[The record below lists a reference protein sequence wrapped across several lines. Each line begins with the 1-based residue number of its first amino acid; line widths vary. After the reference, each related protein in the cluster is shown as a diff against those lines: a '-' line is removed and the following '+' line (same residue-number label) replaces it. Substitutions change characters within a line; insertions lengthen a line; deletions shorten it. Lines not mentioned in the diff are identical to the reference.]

1 MRLLSTRGLSAPVDA
16 PEAVLRGI
24 APDGGLYIPDE
35 IPAIPPQKLFGADFC
50 TLAQRILCAYLPGY
64 TEDEIRLCVQRAY
77 HHTFDTDEI
86 TPLRA
91 VGNQYVLE
99 LFHGPTAAFKDVA
112 LSILPQLMG
121 AALKKKGVR
130 EDVLIL
136 TATSGDTGSA
146 ALTGFCD
153 VPGIRVLVFY
163 PDQGISP
170 IQRAQMTTMRGGN
183 LHVCAIR
190 GNFDDAQAGVKRIF
204 AQMPADFCHAHGFT
218 LSSANSINIGRLAP
232 QIVYYYDAYLKLVRA
247 GRIQMGEPVDF
258 SVPTGN
264 FGDILAGY
272 LARLSGLPVG
282 RLICASNANN
292 VLTDFFNTAVYD
304 KNRPFLTTTSPSMD
318 ILVSSNLERL
328 VYLAL
333 NRDAAAVRERME
345 QLRNQ
350 GRYALPEEAM
360 ARISACFTGVCAS
373 DQEGMDA
380 IARVY
385 REHGYLMD
393 PHTAVAWRGMEKAG
407 TGSAPCVVL
416 STASPCKF
424 PACVLTALGQS
435 VPQDAQAQLDALTSL
450 GVPLPRALDGVLQ
463 RPVRF
468 SDVIDPQEMMSY
480 VQGKAASK

>member
-1 MRLLSTRGLSAPVDA
+1 M
-16 PEAVLRGI
+16 
-24 APDGGLYIPDE
+24 
-35 IPAIPPQKLFGADFC
+35 
-50 TLAQRILCAYLPGY
+50 
-64 TEDEIRLCVQRAY
+64 
-77 HHTFDTDEI
+77 
-86 TPLRA
+86 
-91 VGNQYVLE
+91 
-99 LFHGPTAAFKDVA
+99 
-112 LSILPQLMG
+112 
-121 AALKKKGVR
+121 
-130 EDVLIL
+130 IL

-163 PDQGISP
+163 PEQGISP

-190 GNFDDAQAGVKRIF
+190 GNFDDAQTAVKQIF
-204 AQMPADFCHAHGFT
+204 ANKELGERLAQGGT
-218 LSSANSINIGRLAP
+218 VLSSANSINVGRLVP
-232 QIVYYYDAYLKLVRA
+232 QVVYYFAAYAQLLRA
-247 GRIQMGEPVDF
+247 GAIEAGDAVEF
-258 SVPTGN
+258 CVPTGN

-360 ARISACFTGVCAS
+360 ARIRACFTGVCAS

-450 GVPLPRALDGVLQ
+450 GAPLPRALDGVLQ

-468 SDVIDPQEMMSY
+468 SDVIDPQDMMAY

>member
-1 MRLLSTRGLSAPVDA
+1 MDAMRDNPLLDFSGLPRFDAISPEHIGPAIDALLAQAEAAVKAAEAVVPVTWEGFVAPLEDATERLWRAWGQVGHLQAVVNTPQLRQAYNDNLPRVTRFGSALGQNLALFAQYRALAASPEFAGSDPVRRKVVDNALRDFRLGGAELDEAAKARFSAVQEELAALSAKFSQNVLDA
-16 PEAVLRGI
+16 TDAF
-24 APDGGLYIPDE
+24 ALY
-35 IPAIPPQKLFGADFC
+35 L
-50 TLAQRILCAYLPGY
+50 
-64 TEDEIRLCVQRAY
+64 EDE
-77 HHTFDTDEI
+77 
-86 TPLRA
+86 
-91 VGNQYVLE
+91 
-99 LFHGPTAAFKDVA
+99 
-112 LSILPQLMG
+112 
-121 AALKKKGVR
+121 
-130 EDVLIL
+130 
-136 TATSGDTGSA
+136 
-146 ALTGFCD
+146 
-153 VPGIRVLVFY
+153 
-163 PDQGISP
+163 
-170 IQRAQMTTMRGGN
+170 
-183 LHVCAIR
+183 
-190 GNFDDAQAGVKRIF
+190 
-204 AQMPADFCHAHGFT
+204 
-218 LSSANSINIGRLAP
+218 
-232 QIVYYYDAYLKLVRA
+232 
-247 GRIQMGEPVDF
+247 
-258 SVPTGN
+258 
-264 FGDILAGY
+264 
-272 LARLSGLPVG
+272 ARLSGLPVG

-304 KNRPFLTTTSPSMD
+304 KNRPFLSTTSPSMD

-360 ARISACFTGVCAS
+360 ARIRACFTGVCAS

-450 GVPLPRALDGVLQ
+450 GAPLPRALDGMLQ

-468 SDVIDPQEMMSY
+468 SDVIDPQDMMAY
-480 VQGKAASK
+480 VQRKAASK

>member
-1 MRLLSTRGLSAPVDA
+1 
-16 PEAVLRGI
+16 
-24 APDGGLYIPDE
+24 
-35 IPAIPPQKLFGADFC
+35 
-50 TLAQRILCAYLPGY
+50 
-64 TEDEIRLCVQRAY
+64 
-77 HHTFDTDEI
+77 
-86 TPLRA
+86 
-91 VGNQYVLE
+91 
-99 LFHGPTAAFKDVA
+99 
-112 LSILPQLMG
+112 
-121 AALKKKGVR
+121 
-130 EDVLIL
+130 
-136 TATSGDTGSA
+136 
-146 ALTGFCD
+146 
-153 VPGIRVLVFY
+153 
-163 PDQGISP
+163 
-170 IQRAQMTTMRGGN
+170 
-183 LHVCAIR
+183 
-190 GNFDDAQAGVKRIF
+190 
-204 AQMPADFCHAHGFT
+204 
-218 LSSANSINIGRLAP
+218 
-232 QIVYYYDAYLKLVRA
+232 
-247 GRIQMGEPVDF
+247 MGEPVDF

-345 QLRNQ
+345 QLRNK

-360 ARISACFTGVCAS
+360 ARIRACFTGVCAS

-385 REHGYLMD
+385 RDHGYLMD

-450 GVPLPRALDGVLQ
+450 GAPLPRALDGVLQ

-468 SDVIDPQEMMSY
+468 SDVIDPQDMMAY

>member
-1 MRLLSTRGLSAPVDA
+1 MLYHSTRSEAHFVDSA
-16 PEAVLRGI
+16 EAVLEGL
-24 APDGGLYIPDE
+24 APDGGLYMPESIPAFDWQACLRGSSTEMSAKILAALLPDIPDM
-35 IPAIPPQKLFGADFC
+35 D
-50 TLAQRILCAYLPGY
+50 TLVRRAYQGKFE
-64 TEDEIRLCVQRAY
+64 TEDL
-77 HHTFDTDEI
+77 
-86 TPLRA
+86 TPTVS
-91 VGNQYVLE
+91 VGGYSVLE
-99 LFHGPTAAFKDVA
+99 LFRGPTSAFKDVA
-112 LSILPQLMG
+112 LSMLPQLLT
-121 AALKKKGVR
+121 AAKAVKGM
-130 EDVLIL
+130 EKDILIL
-136 TATSGDTGSA
+136 TATSGDTGKA
-146 ALTGFCD
+146 ALEGFRD
-153 VPGIRVLVFY
+153 VPGVRICVFY
-163 PDQGISP
+163 PDGGVSQV
-170 IQRAQMTTMRGGN
+170 QRAQMVTQEGSN
-183 LHVCAIR
+183 VAVSAVR
-190 GNFDDAQAGVKRIF
+190 GNFDDAQTGVKNIF
-204 AQMPADFCHAHGFT
+204 AACQGRELPYA

-247 GRIQMGEPVDF
+247 GRIRMSEAVDF

-360 ARISACFTGVCAS
+360 ARIRACFTGVCAS

-435 VPQDAQAQLDALTSL
+435 VPQEAQAQLDALTAL
-450 GVPLPRALDGVLQ
+450 GAPLPRALEGVLQ

-468 SDVIDPQEMMSY
+468 SDVIVPQDMMAY
-480 VQGKAASK
+480 VQGKAAGK